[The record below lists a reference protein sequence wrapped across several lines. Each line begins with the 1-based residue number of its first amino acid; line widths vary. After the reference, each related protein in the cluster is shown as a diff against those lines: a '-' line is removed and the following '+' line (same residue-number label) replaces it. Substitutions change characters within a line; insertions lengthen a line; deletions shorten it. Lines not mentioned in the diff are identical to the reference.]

1 MRRRFPLSFLV
12 YVGSTAFG
20 IFGNSIVFVAL
31 PFLVLQVTHS
41 EVAVAQTIFWGSV
54 PRFLGLFLGRLVD
67 RASLKPLL
75 VVSQVLRAGV
85 LVALGILFAYGTVQ
99 MGMVYAAQFTVNSLN
114 VVVITS
120 QGVLTPRW
128 VPPQE
133 LQRANSLL
141 SGVSMGLP
149 LIGYSTGGILAA
161 RLPMVVPLYI
171 AGIANIVAGALLL
184 AAAFPERMP
193 HSQNIPAADVLAFF
207 RVIMGQAFWVFL
219 LLLTMGLTFTLN
231 VLNVRMPV
239 LMEELQYGAAGYG
252 IFEGVLS
259 LGLLLGVV
267 LMFALGERL
276 PVTTGISLGGVAL
289 TLGILALWGNS
300 LPFFA
305 IGALAA
311 GAGMG
316 SIQVNGMTLLQD
328 RIPEGLRGQ
337 AVGAAMALSATG
349 LVAGAWFAG
358 QAAGVAASRLFL
370 GLSVSLLALTI
381 AWALSAS
388 RPGRAADVC
397 SRG

>member
-1 MRRRFPLSFLV
+1 MRRRFPPSFLV

-20 IFGNSIVFVAL
+20 IIGNSIVFVAL

-54 PRFLGLFLGRLVD
+54 PRFLGLFLGRVVD

-75 VVSQVLRAGV
+75 VVSQVLRACV
-85 LVALGILFAYGTVQ
+85 LVALGILFAFGNVQ
-99 MGMVYAAQFTVNSLN
+99 MLMVYAAQFTVNSLN
-114 VVVITS
+114 VAVIAS

-141 SGVSMGLP
+141 SGVSMGIP

-161 RLPMVVPLYI
+161 RLPTAAPLYI
-171 AGIANIVAGALLL
+171 AGAANVIAGVLLL
-184 AAAFPERMP
+184 ATVFPERASRP
-193 HSQNIPAADVLAFF
+193 QDVPAADFFEFF
-207 RVIMGQAFWVFL
+207 RVIMGRAFWIFL
-219 LLLTMGLTFTLN
+219 LLLTVGLNFTLN

-239 LMEELQYGAAGYG
+239 LMEELRYGATGYG
-252 IFEGVLS
+252 IFEGALS
-259 LGLLLGVV
+259 LGLISGVV
-267 LMFALGERL
+267 LVFALGKRL
-276 PVTTGISLGGVAL
+276 PVATGISLGGMAL
-289 TLGILALWGNS
+289 TLGILTLWGNRLS
-300 LPFFA
+300 FFA

-358 QAAGVAASRLFL
+358 KEAGVAASRLFL
-370 GLSVSLLALTI
+370 GLGMSLLVLTI
-381 AWALSAS
+381 AWALSA
-388 RPGRAADVC
+388 RCPEHAAEDC
-397 SRG
+397 SRA